1 MLAVGQ
7 AAAEGGGPIG
17 DLEDH
22 VLGPPLNDFL
32 MRYCVNLRA
41 VRTGQVLQKVL
52 PATLQEKGIHIF
64 YPYYRIQYP
73 ESTLVSLPLNGL
85 SRRRARLS
93 SGDAASS
100 EGGRKGEKIE
110 VQKRCKALL
119 QSKSGE
125 EEVDGAREK
134 LESYRMIE
142 YIQKRSWMALNSCR
156 LERFLSLY

>member
-7 AAAEGGGPIG
+7 AAAEGGGPRG
-17 DLEDH
+17 DLEDL
-22 VLGPPLNDFL
+22 VLGSSLNDFL
-32 MRYCVNLRA
+32 MRYCVNLRT
-41 VRTGQVLQKVL
+41 VRTGQVLHKVL
-52 PATLQEKGIHIF
+52 PATLQEEGINIF
-64 YPYYRIQYP
+64 YPYYLNDGVHLNFSP
-73 ESTLVSLPLNGL
+73 ALNGL

-93 SGDAASS
+93 SGRRCRFV
-100 EGGRKGEKIE
+100 GGREEREKIE